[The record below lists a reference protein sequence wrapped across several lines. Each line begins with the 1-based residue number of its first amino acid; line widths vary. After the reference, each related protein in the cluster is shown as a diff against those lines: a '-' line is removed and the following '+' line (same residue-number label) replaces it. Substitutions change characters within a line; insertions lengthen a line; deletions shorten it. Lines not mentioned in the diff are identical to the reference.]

1 MLVKVF
7 NSLDSFDSF
16 ELETNNIKQI
26 LNYIKNEKGKEYTDN
41 IINNKFNYII
51 ANTEGTNDPLML
63 LPEVILSDI
72 KGYDVLFIIPD
83 IEGEEP
89 VSATMVAAVLFT
101 ECTVAGMQIAA
112 VIAFV
117 ANMAIMM
124 AVSYA
129 VNAIMSLL
137 SPTPE
142 FSSDPSMA
150 QEKQSN
156 LFNGAPL
163 IREQGGSVPLI
174 FGNPFCG
181 GVLISSGM
189 HSEDVI

>member
-41 IINNKFNYII
+41 IIHNKFNYVI
-51 ANTEGTNDPLML
+51 ANTEGTHEPLML

-83 IEGEEP
+83 IEGEDP
-89 VSATMVAAVLFT
+89 ISASMVAAVLFT
-101 ECTVAGMQIAA
+101 ECTVVGMQIAA

-124 AVSYA
+124 AVSFA
-129 VNAIMSLL
+129 VSSIMSLL

-189 HSEDVI
+189 YSEDVI

>member
-41 IINNKFNYII
+41 IIHNKFNYVI
-51 ANTEGTNDPLML
+51 ANTEGTNEPLML

-83 IEGEEP
+83 IEGEDP
-89 VSATMVAAVLFT
+89 ISATMVAAVLFA
-101 ECTVAGMQIAA
+101 ECTVVGMQIAA

-124 AVSYA
+124 AVSFA
-129 VNAIMSLL
+129 VSSIMSLL

-189 HSEDVI
+189 YSEDVI